1 MNPKNSGLD
10 ESSPYS
16 ISMSYMKKYNLIV
29 IGAGPAGYVA
39 AIRASQLGA
48 KVAIVEKETV
58 GGVCLNK
65 GCIPTKCLIGALDPL
80 IKIKKFESCG
90 IKIEGSDV
98 DLVQLMAWKDKV
110 VTRLVQGILFLFKSN
125 GIELIKGFGR
135 IKAADCVEVTG
146 AGAKEEIKTEKI
158 ILASGSSPLRPKSF
172 PFDDAR
178 FITSDELLS
187 LTKIPESLTIIGGG
201 VIGCEFASI
210 FNHLG
215 AEVSIY
221 EMMDHLLPLEDEEV
235 GHFLEGCFKKDGIKI
250 FTKTRVEEPGNLTA
264 EKILVAIGRS
274 LNLENLGLSELGIKQ
289 DEKGNIL
296 VNEKMET
303 NIPNIYAVGDI
314 TGKGL
319 LAYLAS
325 KQGVVA
331 AENSQSSPSTM
342 DYSSVP
348 RCIFTDPEIG
358 SVGLTEKE
366 AREKYPVS
374 IGKFPLSASGK
385 AHTVDDIRGFVKL
398 IAEKETGEILGA
410 QIVGPGAT
418 DLITV
423 LTLAMKLGAKV
434 KDLSNL
440 IYGHPTFAESIRE
453 AAEDAEKRCIHLP
466 KKV

>member
-1 MNPKNSGLD
+1 MKN
-10 ESSPYS
+10 
-16 ISMSYMKKYNLIV
+16 YNLIV

-48 KVAIVEKETV
+48 KVGVVEKEAA
-58 GGVCLNK
+58 GGICLNK

-80 IKIKKFESCG
+80 VKAKRAEPLG
-90 IKIEGSDV
+90 IKVTGSSV

-110 VTRLVQGILFLFKSN
+110 VTKLVNGILFLFKSN

-146 AGAKEEIKTEKI
+146 EGAKEEIKTEKI
-158 ILASGSSPLRPKSF
+158 ILASGSSPLKPKSF
-172 PFDDAR
+172 PFDDER
-178 FITSDELLS
+178 FLTSDELLS
-187 LTKIPESLTIIGGG
+187 LTEVPKSLVIIGGG
-201 VIGCEFASI
+201 AIGCEFAVT
-210 FNHLG
+210 FNRLG
-215 AEVSIY
+215 AEVTIY

-235 GHFLEGCFKKDGIKI
+235 GHFLEGCFKRKGIKI
-250 FTKTRVEEPGNLTA
+250 FTKTRVEEPRNLTA

-274 LNLENLGLSELGIKQ
+274 LNLENLGLDNVGIKQ

-303 NIPNIYAVGDI
+303 NIPNIYAAGDI

-325 KQGVVA
+325 RQGMVA
-331 AENSQSSPSTM
+331 AENSQGFPSTM
-342 DYSSVP
+342 DYRVVP
-348 RCIFTDPEIG
+348 SCIFTDPEVG
-358 SVGLTEKE
+358 TVGLTEKE

-374 IGKFPLSASGK
+374 IGKFPLSALGK
-385 AHTVDDIRGFVKL
+385 AHAVDEIEGFVKI

-410 QIVGPGAT
+410 EIVGPGAT
-418 DLITV
+418 DLITI
-423 LTLAMKLGAKV
+423 LALAMKLGAKV
-434 KDLSNL
+434 KDLSEL

-453 AAEDAEKRCIHLP
+453 AAEDIEKRSIHLP
-466 KKV
+466 KK